1 MKKRPKFPCNLCI
14 SFVANACIVHPCTC
28 CTWLSRNIRENRDR
42 YSVITVTDF
51 TMICLVNWIELDV
64 NDLNVCVLHYLLM
77 KCTIKFT
84 RKYLPPPPC
93 LWVNLILTSGWIFL
107 FNVFLIIGENLRWN
121 SLKVCKRKIT

>member
-1 MKKRPKFPCNLCI
+1 MKKRPKFPCNLWI

-84 RKYLPPPPC
+84 REIFAPPPC

-121 SLKVCKRKIT
+121 SLKVCKRNIT